1 MERPL
6 LSALEGMVDPVLLAD
21 ESGALIYLNSC
32 ASRWLGLESLP
43 AGITLGQALHMQVE
57 DPASQHDLWDRV
69 KRGEVWTARQSYT
82 TQGSGRREAKI
93 RVTQLPGPQGSSPLF
108 MAQIHDLSEDL
119 NEIRALA
126 EQERSDLL
134 LDLLGS
140 TTVELG
146 NSLAALRW
154 AASLEDQDL
163 GDLPR
168 EFRRKMKEMRLAARP
183 LHDLFRDLE
192 DHLPMPQKAEG
203 HAQTLLR
210 DAVKVEPA
218 VRVLVVGAPV
228 HKAARL
234 VDDLRRADLYCLIRT
249 VQTRQQVVR
258 AAIAGEVDAV
268 VVGEQ
273 FDSQQFRD
281 LVKTLGQSAP
291 NVAAFD
297 PSGVETDVLIRGI
310 RGALK
315 ERKRLQS
322 ANRAW
327 RTIEEFALRDP
338 LTGVLNRRALDRF
351 GQLEFARAQRYKFPL
366 AIALFDLDNFKA
378 VNDQLGHAEGDRAL
392 QLFASAVQAGIREM
406 DIVGRL
412 GGDEFVM
419 LMPHTDPQGA
429 LTTVQ
434 RLRESAETLTRE
446 RITDLSPMP
455 GVSAGFAAF
464 PDDEVKTYEELLAR
478 ADQALYRAKR
488 HRKMPKVDKV

>member
-1 MERPL
+1 M
-6 LSALEGMVDPVLLAD
+6 DPVLLAD
-21 ESGALIYLNSC
+21 ESGTLIYLNSC
-32 ASRWLGLESLP
+32 ASKWLGLDTLP
-43 AGITLGQALHMQVE
+43 AGITLGQALRMQVE
-57 DPASQHDLWDRV
+57 EPASQHELWDRV
-69 KRGEVWTARQSYT
+69 QAGEVWTARQT
-82 TQGSGRREAKI
+82 FRPPDGGRREGKI
-93 RVTQLPGPQGSSPLF
+93 RVTQLPGLQGSAPLY

-119 NEIRALA
+119 AEIRAVA

-154 AASLEDQDL
+154 AAGLEDEDMAA
-163 GDLPR
+163 LPK
-168 EFRRKMKEMRLAARP
+168 EFRRKMREMRLSARR

-192 DHLPMPQKAEG
+192 DHLPVPQKAEG
-203 HAQTLLR
+203 PATTLLR

-228 HKAARL
+228 NQAARL
-234 VDDLRRADLYCLIRT
+234 VDDLRHADLYCLVRT

-281 LVKTLGQSAP
+281 LVKTLGQNAP
-291 NVAAFD
+291 NVAVFD
-297 PSGVETDVLIRGI
+297 PRGVATEVLIRGI

-322 ANRAW
+322 TNRAW

-351 GQLEFARAQRYKFPL
+351 GQLEFARAQRYRFPL
-366 AIALFDLDNFKA
+366 AIALYDLDNFKE

-419 LMPHTDPQGA
+419 LMPHTDPEGA
-429 LTTVQ
+429 LATVQ
-434 RLRESAETLTRE
+434 RLRESAETLIRE
-446 RITDLSPMP
+446 RIPDLSPRP
-455 GVSAGFAAF
+455 GVSAGFVSF
-464 PDDEVKTYEELLAR
+464 PDEEVKTYEELLAR

-488 HRKMPKVDKV
+488 HRKRADSKIS

>member
-1 MERPL
+1 
-6 LSALEGMVDPVLLAD
+6 MVDPVLLAD
-21 ESGALIYLNSC
+21 ESGTLIYLNSC
-32 ASRWLGLESLP
+32 ASKWLGLDTLP
-43 AGITLGQALHMQVE
+43 AGITLGQALRMQVE
-57 DPASQHDLWDRV
+57 EPASQHELWDRV
-69 KRGEVWTARQSYT
+69 QAGEVWTARQT
-82 TQGSGRREAKI
+82 FRPPDGGRREGKI
-93 RVTQLPGPQGSSPLF
+93 RVTQLPGLQGSAPLY

-119 NEIRALA
+119 AEIRAVA

-154 AASLEDQDL
+154 AAGLEDEDMAA
-163 GDLPR
+163 LPK
-168 EFRRKMKEMRLAARP
+168 EFRRKMREMRLSARR

-192 DHLPMPQKAEG
+192 DHLPVPQKAEG
-203 HAQTLLR
+203 PATTLLR

-228 HKAARL
+228 NQAARL
-234 VDDLRRADLYCLIRT
+234 VDDLRHADLYCLVRT

-281 LVKTLGQSAP
+281 LVKTLGQNAP
-291 NVAAFD
+291 NVAVFD
-297 PSGVETDVLIRGI
+297 PRGVATEVLIRGI

-322 ANRAW
+322 TNRAW

-351 GQLEFARAQRYKFPL
+351 GQLEFARAQRYRFPL
-366 AIALFDLDNFKA
+366 AIALYDLDNFKE

-419 LMPHTDPQGA
+419 LMPHTDPEGA
-429 LTTVQ
+429 LATVQ
-434 RLRESAETLTRE
+434 RLRESAETLIRE
-446 RITDLSPMP
+446 RIPDLSPRP
-455 GVSAGFAAF
+455 GVSAGFVSF
-464 PDDEVKTYEELLAR
+464 PDEEVKTYEELLAR

-488 HRKMPKVDKV
+488 HRKRADSKIS

>member
-21 ESGALIYLNSC
+21 ETGKLIYLNSV
-32 ASRWLGLESLP
+32 AAKWLCLESLP
-43 AGITLGQALHMQVE
+43 AGITLGQALVMQVE
-57 DPASQHDLWDRV
+57 HPVSQHDLWDTVR
-69 KRGEVWTARQSYT
+69 RCNVWTARQTYQT
-82 TQGSGRREAKI
+82 TAGGRREGKI
-93 RVTQLPGPQGSSPLF
+93 RVSQLPGPMGSSPLY
-108 MAQIHDLSEDL
+108 MAQIHDLSEDFAEL
-119 NEIRALA
+119 RSLA

-140 TTVELG
+140 TTVELV

-154 AASLEDQDL
+154 AAGLEDEDMAA
-163 GDLPR
+163 LPVA
-168 EFRRKMKEMRLAARP
+168 FRQKMREMRVAARR

-192 DHLPMPQKAEG
+192 DHLPVPPKADG
-203 HAQTLLR
+203 AATTLLR

-218 VRVLVVGAPV
+218 VRVLVVGA
-228 HKAARL
+228 HMKQAARL
-234 VDDLRRADLYCLIRT
+234 VDDLRRADLYCLVRT
-249 VQTRQQVVR
+249 VQNRQQVVR

-273 FDSQQFRD
+273 FSSQQFRD
-281 LVKTLGQSAP
+281 LVKTLGQAAP
-291 NVAAFD
+291 KVAVFD
-297 PSGVETDVLIRGI
+297 PRGVETEVLIRGI

-315 ERKRLQS
+315 ERKRSQS

-351 GQLEFARAQRYKFPL
+351 GQLEFARAQRYHFPL
-366 AIALFDLDNFKA
+366 AVAFYDLDNFKE

-419 LMPHTDPQGA
+419 LMPHTDPVGA
-429 LTTVQ
+429 LATVQ
-434 RLRESAETLTRE
+434 RLRESAETLIRE
-446 RITDLSPMP
+446 RLPELTPRT
-455 GVSAGFAAF
+455 GVSAGFASF
-464 PDDEVKTYEELLAR
+464 PDEEVKTYEELLAR

-488 HRKMPKVDKV
+488 HRKQAKL

>member
-1 MERPL
+1 M
-6 LSALEGMVDPVLLAD
+6 DPVLLAD
-21 ESGALIYLNSC
+21 ESGKLIYLNSC
-32 ASRWLGLESLP
+32 ASAWLGLDSLP
-43 AGITLGQALHMQVE
+43 GGITLGEALRLQVQ
-57 DPASQHDLWDRV
+57 DPISQHDLWDTVR
-69 KRGEVWTARQSYT
+69 RGEVWTGRQSYYPPK
-82 TQGSGRREAKI
+82 GGRREGKI
-93 RVTQLPGPQGSSPLF
+93 RVAQVPGPQGSAPLF

-119 NEIRALA
+119 AEIRALA

-154 AASLEDQDL
+154 AAGLNDEDL
-163 GDLPR
+163 AELPQGL
-168 EFRRKMKEMRLAARP
+168 RRKMREMRVSARR

-192 DHLPMPQKAEG
+192 DHLPVPQKAEG

-228 HKAARL
+228 NQAARL
-234 VDDLRRADLYCLIRT
+234 VDDLRRADLYCLVRT
-249 VQTRQQVVR
+249 VQSRRQVVR

-291 NVAAFD
+291 NVAVFD
-297 PSGVETDVLIRGI
+297 PRGVETDVLIRGI
-310 RGALK
+310 RGALR

-351 GQLEFARAQRYKFPL
+351 GQLEFARAQRYQFPL
-366 AIALFDLDNFKA
+366 AVALFDLDNFKA

-429 LTTVQ
+429 LCTVQ
-434 RLRESAETLTRE
+434 RLREEAETLIRE

-478 ADQALYRAKR
+478 ADQALYKAKR
-488 HRKMPKVDKV
+488 TRKTPQADKV